1 MADDKKIDYRS
12 LRATL
17 ATKERNN
24 LWDVAAT
31 LYKYD
36 GPKSVGKERLVEF
49 LEEAIPSDPDCI
61 AACFPPI
68 DRTVGEALWN
78 AFRWGSAR
86 IAFPGSNHRKLLR
99 QVFFLGVERDGDDLV
114 IHVPD
119 EIRVMYED
127 DDVREF
133 WEEQRDINDAVDDIA
148 EACVRRYG
156 HVTVNA
162 ILDLC
167 VRWHDMP
174 KTQEIKTA
182 IKRVLGGR
190 SSMCL
195 GMAEYYLLG
204 DAVLHLSICGK
215 DFKDL
220 GRLGPTLVNERK
232 RYPRWMPKCEED
244 FLEVIKPNYYEK
256 TPATH
261 RLIDFLADVLE
272 MDTEEADEF
281 LVDLNE
287 ELMGGERLEVAFDL
301 LAEHG
306 GLCPKGEEEHFRTAI
321 RAFAGDVRLRWLNGH
336 SSAEVGKEYEP
347 LPPDRVFHAGDVD
360 EASLHFPNFTPEE
373 IHSPEFD
380 NLEVEDEPI
389 VEDEP
394 VEGDG
399 PKDERS
405 AEDADPRFFEYDDQE
420 TYVRETLRIGRND
433 PCPCGSGKKYKKCCG
448 KGK

>member
-1 MADDKKIDYRS
+1 MNVKKIDYRS
-12 LRATL
+12 LQATL

-24 LWDVAAT
+24 LWDVAVT
-31 LYKYD
+31 LYDYD
-36 GPKSVGKERLVEF
+36 GAKSTGKDRLIDF
-49 LEEAIPSDPDCI
+49 LAEAIPADSDRI

-68 DRTVGEALWN
+68 DRVVGDALWN

-86 IAFPGSNHRKLLR
+86 IAFPGPNHRKLLR
-99 QVFFLGVERDGDDLV
+99 QVVFVGVERDGDDLV

-119 EIRVMYED
+119 EIREMYED

-133 WEEQRDINDAVDDIA
+133 WEEQRNSNDAVDDIA

-156 HVTVNA
+156 HVTVNE

-167 VRWHDMP
+167 VKWRDIP
-174 KTQEIKTA
+174 KSLQMKAA

-195 GMAEYYLLG
+195 GEAQYYLLG

-215 DFKDL
+215 NPTDL
-220 GRLGPTLVNERK
+220 ARLAPDLINERK
-232 RYPRWMPKCEED
+232 KYPRWMPKCEED
-244 FLEVIKPNYYEK
+244 FLEVIRPGYYEK

-261 RLIDFLADVLE
+261 RLIVFLADVLE

-287 ELMGGERLEVAFDL
+287 ELMGGEQLDVAFDL

-306 GLCPKGEEEHFRTAI
+306 GVCPQGEAERFRAAI
-321 RAFAGDVRLRWLNGH
+321 RDFAGDVRLRWLNGH
-336 SSAEVGKEYEP
+336 SSAEVGKDYEP
-347 LPPDRVFHAGDVD
+347 LPPDRVFHAGDID
-360 EASLHFPNFTPEE
+360 EASLNFPNFTPEE
-373 IHSPEFD
+373 IYSPEFD
-380 NLEVEDEPI
+380 NLEVDGEPI
-389 VEDEP
+389 VDDAPTEDDEP
-394 VEGDG
+394 ECEH
-399 PKDERS
+399 P
-405 AEDADPRFFEYDDQE
+405 AEDKGTRFWDWNDQE
-420 TYVRETLRIGRND
+420 TYVREMPRIGRND